1 MVKWESKC
9 IFNKKIIL
17 LYSLLKQLKRSSPIP
32 KSLISCPVQRL
43 LRLLAGVIS
52 LRGSCLAFLSTI
64 FSKSKITLSM
74 LLTKG
79 QAEVPV
85 FQIWNQPFKTLR
97 VYAKNKVFDCTG
109 TLKDYE
115 KVSSLVPADRQSLIN
130 LDAVQNY
137 DEKGHRLFWSRHCP
151 FRSRPAAVCHVETE
165 CNKKRAVISSFLY
178 LT

>member
-1 MVKWESKC
+1 M
-9 IFNKKIIL
+9 
-17 LYSLLKQLKRSSPIP
+17 
-32 KSLISCPVQRL
+32 
-43 LRLLAGVIS
+43 IS
-52 LRGSCLAFLSTI
+52 LRDSRLAFLSTI

-97 VYAKNKVFDCTG
+97 VYAKNKVFDCLG

-115 KVSSLVPADRQSLIN
+115 KRYPSLVPADRQSLIN

-137 DEKGHRLFWSRHCP
+137 DEKKGIAYFDQGIAHSVAVRRR
-151 FRSRPAAVCHVETE
+151 RSVMLKLNAT
-165 CNKKRAVISSFLY
+165 KKEP
-178 LT
+178 

>member
-1 MVKWESKC
+1 MKSR
-9 IFNKKIIL
+9 L
-17 LYSLLKQLKRSSPIP
+17 LIP
-32 KSLISCPVQRL
+32 KLLISCPVQRL

-52 LRGSCLAFLSTI
+52 LQDSRLAFLSTI

-97 VYAKNKVFDCTG
+97 VYAKNKVFDCLG

-115 KVSSLVPADRQSLIN
+115 KRYPSLVPADRQSLIN

-137 DEKGHRLFWSRHCP
+137 DEKKGIAHSVAVRR
-151 FRSRPAAVCHVETE
+151 RSVMLKLNAT
-165 CNKKRAVISSFLY
+165 KKEP
-178 LT
+178 

>member
-1 MVKWESKC
+1 M
-9 IFNKKIIL
+9 
-17 LYSLLKQLKRSSPIP
+17 
-32 KSLISCPVQRL
+32 

-52 LRGSCLAFLSTI
+52 LRDSRLAFLSTI
-64 FSKSKITLSM
+64 FSKSKITLPM

-97 VYAKNKVFDCTG
+97 VYAKNKVFDCLG

-115 KVSSLVPADRQSLIN
+115 KRYPSLVPADRQSLIN

-137 DEKGHRLFWSRHCP
+137 DKKRASPILIKALSIP
-151 FRSRPAAVCHVETE
+151 SPAVCHVETE
-165 CNKKRAVISSFLY
+165 CNKK
-178 LT
+178 

>member
-1 MVKWESKC
+1 M
-9 IFNKKIIL
+9 FNL
-17 LYSLLKQLKRSSPIP
+17 FLQL
-32 KSLISCPVQRL
+32 
-43 LRLLAGVIS
+43 A
-52 LRGSCLAFLSTI
+52 LAFLSTI

-97 VYAKNKVFDCTG
+97 VYDKNKVFDCLG

-115 KVSSLVPADRQSLIN
+115 KRYPNLVPADRQSLIN

-137 DEKGHRLFWSRHCP
+137 DKKRASPILIKALPIPSP
-151 FRSRPAAVCHVETE
+151 AVCHVETE
-165 CNKKRAVISSFLY
+165 CNKK
-178 LT
+178 